1 MTISVFTRTAAALL
15 LGSALALPLTA
26 TAATTSQA
34 TAPSATSLH
43 HKKVVAPASAQV
55 KAAQTALNKQGANL
69 TVDGHMGPK
78 TRDALKSFQTA
89 HGLKATGKLDHSAQA
104 ALKAL

>member
-1 MTISVFTRTAAALL
+1 MMRSSFTRTAAALL

-26 TAATTSQA
+26 FAATTGQA
-34 TAPSATSLH
+34 TAPAGSSLH
-43 HKKVVAPASAQV
+43 HKKPASSATQV

-89 HGLKATGKLDHSAQA
+89 HGLKATGKLDHPTQA
-104 ALKAL
+104 ALKSL

>member
-1 MTISVFTRTAAALL
+1 MTRSVLARTAAALL
-15 LGSALALPLTA
+15 LGSAVALPLTA
-26 TAATTSQA
+26 TAATTGPA
-34 TAPSATSLH
+34 TAPAAKSLH
-43 HKKVVAPASAQV
+43 HKKATSASAHV

-69 TVDGHMGPK
+69 AVDGRMGPK

-89 HGLKATGKLDHSAQA
+89 HGLKATGKLDHPTQA